1 MKIDKTQIELFNQ
14 NGYIIVDDFFNKQ
27 EISDFQTTLGK
38 LIRSRLKKINKG
50 DVIDNLFHDGLI
62 ELENYNHS
70 FVADLYDTL
79 SQTTDF
85 KRLTTKKELST
96 LINKL
101 MGRDLDDP
109 LYTYTCRCRI
119 DPPKDNRRTY
129 GWHQEV
135 FYSIPNSRYLQTW
148 APLVDN
154 ASKENGTIEVCIGSH
169 KQGIAPQSWNE
180 VSGRAVQI
188 IVDED
193 IADSFKQKII
203 EMKVGSLLVFDYRL
217 FHRSGDNLSN
227 RVRYSLVGMFHDAT
241 NPDFYSANINFGYKN
256 KTPRE
261 YFDEIFSSRE
271 KN

>member
-101 MGRDLDDP
+101 M
-109 LYTYTCRCRI
+109 
-119 DPPKDNRRTY
+119 
-129 GWHQEV
+129 
-135 FYSIPNSRYLQTW
+135 
-148 APLVDN
+148 
-154 ASKENGTIEVCIGSH
+154 
-169 KQGIAPQSWNE
+169 
-180 VSGRAVQI
+180 
-188 IVDED
+188 
-193 IADSFKQKII
+193 
-203 EMKVGSLLVFDYRL
+203 
-217 FHRSGDNLSN
+217 
-227 RVRYSLVGMFHDAT
+227 
-241 NPDFYSANINFGYKN
+241 
-256 KTPRE
+256 
-261 YFDEIFSSRE
+261 
-271 KN
+271 

>member
-1 MKIDKTQIELFNQ
+1 MKLDKTQIELFNQ
-14 NGYIIVDDFFNKQ
+14 NGFIIIDNFFNQQ
-27 EISDFQTTLGK
+27 EISDFQISLEK
-38 LIRSRLKKINKG
+38 LIKSRLKKINLEHF
-50 DVIDNLFHDGLI
+50 DENVFHEGLM
-62 ELENYNHS
+62 ELENYDHS
-70 FVADLYDTL
+70 LVADLYDTV

-85 KRLTTKKELST
+85 KRLTTKKELSS

-101 MGRDLDDP
+101 MGRDLNDP

-119 DPPKDNRRTY
+119 DPPKDDRRTY

-169 KQGIAPQSWNE
+169 KEGIAPQSWNE
-180 VSGRAVQI
+180 INGRAVQI
-188 IVDED
+188 IVDENV
-193 IADSFKQKII
+193 ASSYKHKII
-203 EMKVGSLLVFDYRL
+203 EMKVGSLMVFDYRL
-217 FHRSGDNLSN
+217 FHRSGGNISN

-261 YFDEIFSSRE
+261 YFDEIFPSIDKS
-271 KN
+271 